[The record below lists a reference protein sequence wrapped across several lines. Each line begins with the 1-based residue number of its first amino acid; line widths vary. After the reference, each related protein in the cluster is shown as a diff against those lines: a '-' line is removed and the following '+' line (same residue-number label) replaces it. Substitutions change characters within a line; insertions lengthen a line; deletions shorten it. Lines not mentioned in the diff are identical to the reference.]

1 MANEEGG
8 GYEAAVAPYCG
19 GEGHLGRRRFP
30 EKAVAN
36 GADGVDEVARD
47 FIIAVFF
54 LKVMKEEICFA
65 APLFQTG
72 VDGCYIP

>member
-1 MANEEGG
+1 MADEEGV
-8 GYEAAVAPYCG
+8 GYEAAVALYCG
-19 GEGHLGRRRFP
+19 GEDHLGKLRFP
-30 EKAVAN
+30 EKAVTY

-72 VDGCYIP
+72 VDSCYIP